1 MKKTYLVVTAMDE
14 ELEGLF
20 KFFPDIKKIEEN
32 LFYHEDEKIAFYSMK
47 GGIGKVSMAY
57 MLGSF
62 LAKHKVDEI
71 VNVGVAGSINPALK
85 PFMTL
90 IASKTAYH
98 DVDVTAFGYEYGQM
112 AQCPK
117 YFAADEEGVKKLM
130 SFPSDQLMEGLILS
144 GDSFITKTNLS
155 KEHVS
160 QFDHPLAVD
169 MESAAVSEVCYL
181 AKIPFLII
189 RTISDD
195 TSNEDGN
202 KDQYENNLTKAS
214 YRAGEL
220 VAWLMK

>member
-14 ELEGLF
+14 ELDGLF
-20 KFFPDIKKIEEN
+20 KSFQDIKKIEEN
-32 LFYHEDEKIAFYSMK
+32 LFYHEDEKIAFYAMK

-57 MLGSF
+57 QLGYF

-71 VNVGVAGSINPALK
+71 VNVGVAGSIHPSLK

-90 IASKTAYH
+90 IATKAAYH

-117 YFAADEEGVKKLM
+117 YYVADSKGVKKLL
-130 SFPSDQLMEGLILS
+130 SYPSDQLMEGLILS

-155 KEHVS
+155 IDHVS

-169 MESAAVSEVCYL
+169 MESAAVSQVAYL

-202 KDQYENNLTKAS
+202 KNQYENNLAKAS
-214 YRAGEL
+214 FRAGEL

>member
-20 KFFPDIKKIEEN
+20 KSFQDIKKIEEN
-32 LFYHEDEKIAFYSMK
+32 LFYHEDDNVAFYAMK

-57 MLGSF
+57 QLGYF
-62 LAKHKVDEI
+62 LAKHPVDEI
-71 VNVGVAGSINPALK
+71 VNVGVAGSIDPSLK

-117 YFAADEEGVKKLM
+117 YYVADEDGVKKLM
-130 SFPSDQLMEGLILS
+130 SFPSDRLMEGLILS
-144 GDSFITKTNLS
+144 GDSFITKENLS
-155 KEHVS
+155 KEHLTK
-160 QFDHPLAVD
+160 FEHPLAVD
-169 MESAAVSEVCYL
+169 MESAAVSQVAYL

-202 KDQYENNLTKAS
+202 KNEYENNLSQAS